1 MKKKKIYIY
10 IERERKNIYIN
21 IKERKNKWIAESE
34 QILVSTTCIQILF
47 QPKIINIALKNKE
60 EEEEEKKM

>member
-10 IERERKNIYIN
+10 IERERKNIFIN